1 MLAVYAE
8 IDQLEKVE
16 IIQEL
21 HQQKTALFWL
31 PLIIAVTSLIAA
43 LSLETTWLHKLS

>member
-16 IIQEL
+16 IKQAL

-31 PLIIAVTSLIAA
+31 PLFIAVLR
-43 LSLETTWLHKLS
+43 LSVHLA